1 MEKEK
6 GRQTLRTKFE
16 QKKKMQVEKYEKSKQ
31 QLLDEIESLRK
42 SKEEEKQKLI
52 EKFQDDKNA
61 FLNPLNEI
69 LEM

>member
-1 MEKEK
+1 
-6 GRQTLRTKFE
+6 
-16 QKKKMQVEKYEKSKQ
+16 MQVEKYEKSKQ

-52 EKFQDDKNA
+52 EKFQDDKNS